1 MRIIVCYMIN
11 IKCKEVTLFITQF
24 KYIVKSTMKLGIHME
39 GLQFTVTAAILNLD
53 PCLRW
58 GVEKLFNKEFV

>member
-1 MRIIVCYMIN
+1 MIN
-11 IKCKEVTLFITQF
+11 IKFERSKLFITQI
-24 KYIVKSTMKLGIHME
+24 KYIVKSRMKLGIHME
-39 GLQFTVTAAILNLD
+39 GLQFTVTAVILNLD